1 MKTAKSAAR
10 KLCLFFLLIILA
22 VLIGFFVYA
31 GSYYHADPSAAE
43 ALESDDRVT
52 VAKTEYGWM
61 FDGPSEEDVLVFY
74 PGAKVEETAYAPLL
88 HLLAGRGIDVCMVKM
103 PFRLAVLDMNRMDQI
118 PETGRYTNC
127 YIGGHSLGGSVAG
140 IYASAHSGSVSGLI
154 LLAAYPTE
162 DLSENLSVLSIYG
175 SEDGVL
181 NRVKA
186 AAGKKYVHGVYTEYV
201 IEGGNHALFGSYGI
215 QKGDGKALITPKK
228 QWEETADSII
238 DFIGSP

>member
-31 GSYYHADPSAAE
+31 GTYYHADPSAAE

-103 PFRLAVLDMNRMDQI
+103 PFRLAV
-118 PETGRYTNC
+118 
-127 YIGGHSLGGSVAG
+127 
-140 IYASAHSGSVSGLI
+140 
-154 LLAAYPTE
+154 
-162 DLSENLSVLSIYG
+162 VL
-175 SEDGVL
+175 
-181 NRVKA
+181 
-186 AAGKKYVHGVYTEYV
+186 
-201 IEGGNHALFGSYGI
+201 
-215 QKGDGKALITPKK
+215 LITSFLI
-228 QWEETADSII
+228 SIMCL
-238 DFIGSP
+238 GQALTQSPQPLHKSSLKVTFGINIPFQI